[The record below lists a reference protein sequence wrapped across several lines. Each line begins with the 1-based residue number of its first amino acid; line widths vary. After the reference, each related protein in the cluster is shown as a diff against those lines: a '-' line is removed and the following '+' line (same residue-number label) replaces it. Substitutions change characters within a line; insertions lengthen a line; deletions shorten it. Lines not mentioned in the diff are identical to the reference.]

1 MVRTATMD
9 LIKKMTKKNK
19 KLGDCF
25 ENSVELMMENRGVDF
40 ILVHGLVTGTGGDV
54 VGMRYVHAWVE
65 LGNIVIDTSRE
76 INNPIIRAKN
86 NYYEIG
92 KIKVSETKRYN
103 LKEIGDMILKYKVY
117 GPWEIKATKEELAYE
132 KTLT

>member
-1 MVRTATMD
+1 MS
-9 LIKKMTKKNK
+9 KKN

-54 VGMRYVHAWVE
+54 IGMRYVHAWVE

-76 INNPIIRAKN
+76 MNTPVIKAKN

-92 KIKVSETKRYN
+92 KIKASETKRYN
-103 LKEIGDMILKYKVY
+103 LKEVADMVLKYKVY